1 MNADQSAKPNPRK
14 YGVLIT
20 ILAIIC
26 LVALCGC
33 ETTTR
38 QDSLEVDESED
49 AGVAIPDLEISPTD
63 DSPIVGRWE
72 VVDYVVTPVAALD
85 ELEAMDWLGQLVV
98 YSKNAVG
105 FKSELCDA
113 PSFEEH
119 QELFDDYFADYEIDP
134 TVFGIAEPEI
144 DVISI
149 QCEGLPWTGPGSEL
163 IHVRGDSIVVVYD
176 GVFLSME
183 RY

>member
-1 MNADQSAKPNPRK
+1 MNADQSAKPSPRK

-33 ETTTR
+33 EKIAR

-63 DSPIVGRWE
+63 ESPIVGRWE
-72 VVDYVVTPVAALD
+72 VVDYHITPVAAID
-85 ELEAMDWLGQLVV
+85 ELEAIDWLGQLVV
-98 YSKNAVG
+98 YSENAVG
-105 FKSELCDA
+105 FESEMCGA

-119 QELFDDYFADYEIDP
+119 AEFFDDYFADYEVDP
-134 TVFGIAEPEI
+134 TVFGIVAPEV

-149 QCEGLPWTGPGSEL
+149 HCEGLTWTGPGSEL